1 MSMRFIYEAILA
13 PREDD
18 GYSIEF
24 PDFPGCVSYGDDLED
39 ALEMGAG
46 LLESYI
52 SIALMEDLDLPE
64 LEMRNIRDEE
74 TGAFSVLVSVDVEPE
89 DDVPVRTTAQAA
101 EMLGVSTGRVR
112 QMIRSGILERRKE
125 GRDNLITL
133 ESIERRLNNPRH
145 PGRPKKG

>member
-1 MSMRFIYEAILA
+1 MRFPLIVYK
-13 PREDD
+13 DD
-18 GYSIEF
+18 GSDYGAFF

-112 QMIRSGILERRKE
+112 QMIRAGILERRKE

-133 ESIERRLNNPRH
+133 ESIERRLDNPRH
-145 PGRPKKG
+145 SGRPRKEDGDR